1 MSKQSSPHTKKS
13 SHGTLIMGLGLL
25 ALGIVSFLYRGEELT
40 IEDLLSCIITA
51 GLSFFLLPIFLMV
64 FVLMVASPITG
75 IIFLLAGIFFLWSQP
90 AYATGLGITI
100 TSLGL
105 MTMAEKNQNDSNLE

>member
-40 IEDLLSCIITA
+40 IKDLLSCIITA
-51 GLSFFLLPIFLMV
+51 GVSFFLLPIFLMV
-64 FVLMVASPITG
+64 FILMVASPITG
-75 IIFLLAGIFFLWSQP
+75 VIFLLVGIIFFLSQP

-105 MTMAEKNQNDSNLE
+105 ITMS

>member
-25 ALGIVSFLYRGEELT
+25 ALGMVSFLYRGEELT
-40 IEDLLSCIITA
+40 IKDLLSCIITA
-51 GLSFFLLPIFLMV
+51 GVSFFLLPIFLMV
-64 FVLMVASPITG
+64 FILMAASPITG
-75 IIFLLAGIFFLWSQP
+75 VIFLFLGVMLFLSQP

-105 MTMAEKNQNDSNLE
+105 ITMSKKNQNDSNLE